1 MLLITF
7 RNVVFNYFFNF
18 KLHLFFALVLLNS
31 TNLHSQTTA
40 IPDSTFEQA
49 LISLNIDTNGLNG
62 NILDSDAVFITTLFI
77 GNIGVTDLSGIEAF
91 KSLKYL
97 FAYNNHL
104 TTLDLS
110 SNPYLELL
118 DADNNNLSALNIAA
132 NASLKSVFLSNNN
145 LNSLDVSNNFQLEYL
160 YCNLNNISVLDVSA
174 NAYLKDLRCYNNNL
188 SSVNF
193 ASNLNL
199 EHLFISENNLST
211 VDVSANT
218 ALKTLTC
225 DNNNLNTIDVSSN
238 ASLSYF
244 SCTNNSLSNLNL
256 SNNADLKRLLCNN
269 NNLTSLDLSNAA
281 DLFLLYAQNNQIQ
294 SLDISNNP
302 DLRYVIAENNML
314 NDIDVRN
321 GNNHRINQFIVTSNQ
336 SLTCVFVD
344 NTSASYLND
353 WEVDASCNFVA
364 DEGECQTLSSP
375 EILDIDFRMYPNPA
389 TTQVNINLNVPVAK
403 LALYT
408 VSGQFLLE
416 KQIEQGNNTLD
427 VSSLSSGLY
436 IATIITEES
445 KRTKKLV
452 IQ

>member
-7 RNVVFNYFFNF
+7 RNVVFNYFYNF
-18 KLHLFFALVLLNS
+18 KLHLFFLLVLFNS
-31 TNLHSQTTA
+31 IDLHSQTTS

-62 NILDSDAVFITTLFI
+62 NILNSDASSVTTLFI

-91 KSLKYL
+91 KNLKYL

-110 SNPYLELL
+110 YNPYLEIL
-118 DADNNNLSALNIAA
+118 DADNNDLSLLNVASNSALRSI
-132 NASLKSVFLSNNN
+132 FISNNN
-145 LNSLDVSNNFQLEYL
+145 LSSLDVSNNSQLQYL
-160 YCNLNNISVLDVSA
+160 YCNLNSISILDVSS
-174 NAYLKDLRCYNNNL
+174 NPNLKDLRCYYNNL
-188 SSVNF
+188 SNLNF

-211 VDVSANT
+211 LDVSANT
-218 ALKTLTC
+218 ALETLTC
-225 DNNNLNTIDVSSN
+225 DNNNLNTINVSSN
-238 ASLSYF
+238 ASLSYL
-244 SCTNNSLSNLNL
+244 SCTNNNLSNLDISGNT
-256 SNNADLKRLLCNN
+256 DLKRLLCNN
-269 NNLTSLDLSNAA
+269 NNLTSLDISNTS
-281 DLFLLYAQNNQIQ
+281 DLFLLYTQNNQIQ

-302 DLRYVIAENNML
+302 DVKYINAENNL
-314 NDIDVRN
+314 LTDIDIRN
-321 GNNHRINQFIVTSNQ
+321 GNNHRINQFVVTQNQ

-353 WEVDASCNFVA
+353 WEVDATCNFVA
-364 DEGECQTLSSP
+364 DEGECQTLSTQ
-375 EILDIDFRMYPNPA
+375 EVVDIDFKIYPNPA
-389 TTQVNINLNVPVAK
+389 TTEVNIHLNVPAAQ

-416 KQIEQGNNTLD
+416 KQIQQGNNTLD
-427 VSSLSSGLY
+427 VSSLSAGLY
-436 IATIITEES
+436 IATIITADS
-445 KRTKKLV
+445 TSTKKLV